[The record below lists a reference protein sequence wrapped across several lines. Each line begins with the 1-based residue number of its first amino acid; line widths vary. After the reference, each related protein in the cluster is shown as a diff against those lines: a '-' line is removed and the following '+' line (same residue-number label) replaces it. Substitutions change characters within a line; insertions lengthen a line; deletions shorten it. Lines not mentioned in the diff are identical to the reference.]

1 MSTLETRDVLNGIS
15 EACSMIVYFLYLEFD
30 ENKYLKNWGNYEVLR
45 MELGGF
51 IVTIFFFFN
60 LFMKVCN
67 FGISLYLMFCICLSQ
82 SCF

>member
-30 ENKYLKNWGNYEVLR
+30 VNKYLKNWGNYEVLR

-51 IVTIFFFFN
+51 IVTIFFF
-60 LFMKVCN
+60 L
-67 FGISLYLMFCICLSQ
+67 IYLWKFAILEFRCI
-82 SCF
+82 